1 MARLIDYGMRAE
13 GDRRAYRSLNKRDN
27 QCMGNGWGQS
37 IFTFGS
43 SRPKKEEKNKIKDR

>member
-13 GDRRAYRSLNKRDN
+13 GIAGLNTRDN
-27 QCMGNGWGQS
+27 QCMGNVWGQS

-43 SRPKKEEKNKIKDR
+43 REEK